1 MNVNEVYIKDKDE
14 RLEKALAD
22 VEAVEPDFEK
32 ALMDYADAET
42 AYRVRKSEEYLK
54 AEGTIQ
60 SREATAIVAVK
71 QLLEQRNR
79 TEAVKDFLKAKLKD
93 RQDAVSAR
101 QSLLSAEVKTNQRF

>member
-1 MNVNEVYIKDKDE
+1 MNVNEVYTTDD
-14 RLEKALAD
+14 RLEQAL
-22 VEAVEPDFEK
+22 EAVAAIEPDFEK
-32 ALMDYADAET
+32 ALIDHANAET

-79 TEAVKDFLKAKLKD
+79 AEAVKDFLKEKLRD
-93 RQDAVSAR
+93 RQAAVSAR